1 MSVGG
6 RRPDLGI
13 QLTNYYLETLLPAN
27 STTTTPHSI
36 ALTSPSTID
45 GLSAETDLVE
55 PSSLRVEH
63 MRSHFCVSDGFD
75 LSNTSDNSTFR
86 LH

>member
-1 MSVGG
+1 MSVGDG
-6 RRPDLGI
+6 RPDLEI
-13 QLTNYYLETLLPAN
+13 QLTSYYLETLLPTN
-27 STTTTPHSI
+27 SPTTTPHSI
-36 ALTSPSTID
+36 ALTPPSTID

-63 MRSHFCVSDGFD
+63 MRSYFCVSDGFD

>member
-1 MSVGG
+1 MSVGDG
-6 RRPDLGI
+6 RPDLGI

-36 ALTSPSTID
+36 SLTPPSTID
-45 GLSAETDLVE
+45 GLSVETDSVE
-55 PSSLRVEH
+55 PSYLRVEH
-63 MRSHFCVSDGFD
+63 MRSRFCVSDGFD

>member
-1 MSVGG
+1 MCVGG

-27 STTTTPHSI
+27 STTTTPNSI

-55 PSSLRVEH
+55 PSFLRVEH
-63 MRSHFCVSDGFD
+63 MHSHFCVSDGFD